1 MRPDRYK
8 AICDKDMNVNRFSSL
23 TILVLLTLLT
33 MSADAVELK
42 ARKPGSKDKCPVCG
56 MFVAKYPDFA
66 AQVQFRDGTVLHFDG
81 TKDLFTY
88 YQNLSRYSP
97 GRKQGEID
105 AILVT
110 GYYSLTPIDGR
121 TAWYVTG
128 SDVYGPMGRELIPFE
143 KEADAREFMQDHKGK
158 AILRFRAITPA
169 IVRELD

>member
-1 MRPDRYK
+1 
-8 AICDKDMNVNRFSSL
+8 MNVNKLYSFII
-23 TILVLLTLLT
+23 TLVLLTLLAA
-33 MSADAVELK
+33 SADAAQIK
-42 ARKPGSKDKCPVCG
+42 ARKPASKDRCPVCG

-66 AQVQFRDGTVLHFDG
+66 AQVQYRDGTVLYFDG
-81 TKDLFTY
+81 TKDLFKY
-88 YQNLSRYSP
+88 YQNPSRYSP

-110 GYYSLTPIDGR
+110 GYYSLTPIDAR

-158 AILRFRAITPA
+158 ALLRFKAITPA

>member
-1 MRPDRYK
+1 VHK
-8 AICDKDMNVNRFSSL
+8 LSSL
-23 TILVLLTLLT
+23 IITLVLLTFLA
-33 MSADAVELK
+33 MSADAAQIR
-42 ARKPGSKDKCPVCG
+42 ARKPANKDKCPVCG

-66 AQVQFRDGTVLHFDG
+66 AQIQFRNGTVLHFDG
-81 TKDLFTY
+81 TKDLFKY

-110 GYYSLTPIDGR
+110 GYYSLTPIDAR

-128 SDVYGPMGRELIPFE
+128 SDVHGPMGRELIPFE

-158 AILRFRAITPA
+158 ALLRFRAITPA
-169 IVRELD
+169 IIRELD